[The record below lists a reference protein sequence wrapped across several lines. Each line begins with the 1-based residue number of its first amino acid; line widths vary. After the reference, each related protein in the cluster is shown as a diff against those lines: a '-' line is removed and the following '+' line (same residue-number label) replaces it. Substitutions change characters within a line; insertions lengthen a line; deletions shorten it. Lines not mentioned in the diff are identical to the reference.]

1 MSAYPVRPNAIT
13 RITFY
18 MVYGNDFMVGCGK
31 GDFSN
36 IPNNSIGVLPNTIA
50 YHLYSGQKCQGGD
63 YNVYATPA
71 ATGDTVTMIVD
82 LRPFKGR
89 LSFEKNG
96 RDLDTAYLG
105 LNYWGDIYLM
115 FSIWQIGHRIKVIKY
130 EVTE

>member
-1 MSAYPVRPNAIT
+1 MIIILNTYHINVIQSAIDNLRFVFKY
-13 RITFY
+13 
-18 MVYGNDFMVGCGK
+18 
-31 GDFSN
+31 
-36 IPNNSIGVLPNTIA
+36 LPP
-50 YHLYSGQKCQGGD
+50 YHLHSGRKCQGGD

-115 FSIWQIGHRIKVIKY
+115 FSIWDVGHMIKVIKY